1 MIIYTAVATAGVCVL
16 HRYWPLFRRQTFA
29 GKAFVVSSFTMAGC
43 VIGAEHAE
51 EDDQREEEESQYVP
65 NANDLGFER
74 EGKERRERRE
84 RMLISLSGWGLLVS

>member
-43 VIGAEHAE
+43 VIGAEHSLQE
-51 EDDQREEEESQYVP
+51 YERMQRRTINGRRRKASTSLTPTIWV
-65 NANDLGFER
+65 LR
-74 EGKERRERRE
+74 ERERRGGRE
-84 RMLISLSGWGLLVS
+84 GSGC